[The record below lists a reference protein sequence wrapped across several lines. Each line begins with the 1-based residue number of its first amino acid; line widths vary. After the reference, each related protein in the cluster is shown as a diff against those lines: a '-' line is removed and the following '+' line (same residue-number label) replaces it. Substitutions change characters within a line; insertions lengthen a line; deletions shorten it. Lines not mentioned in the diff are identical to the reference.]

1 MLKGQQEGQSGQRRG
16 VKWKENG
23 SERSEGQK
31 RESMLIW
38 SLVSVQAYSKCDGN
52 LLDAFKPKSNKKSVV
67 TELSCAT

>member
-1 MLKGQQEGQSGQRRG
+1 MVRGGVSSGRKMVVR
-16 VKWKENG
+16 
-23 SERSEGQK
+23 GQK

-52 LLDAFKPKSNKKSVV
+52 LSDAFKPKSNKKSVV